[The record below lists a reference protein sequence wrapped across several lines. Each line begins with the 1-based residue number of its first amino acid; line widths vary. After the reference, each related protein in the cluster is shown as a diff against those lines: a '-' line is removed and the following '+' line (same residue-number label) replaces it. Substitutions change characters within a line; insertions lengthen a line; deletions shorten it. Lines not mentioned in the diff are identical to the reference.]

1 MTYAF
6 TVEKFSDTYA
16 ELEPLY
22 RTHYGE
28 MTARLE
34 TQGIKYSPYNP
45 RLDAYIKSGDEGWLL
60 TFVLRVDGAACGYA
74 NVYLTNDMHNGDLI
88 SQEDTVFVLKEHRNG
103 IGKKLVQF
111 VLQEL
116 KSRGVKRLMVSAMTD
131 LRVAK
136 LWGRMGFKEAA
147 TQMIYEF

>member
-1 MTYAF
+1 MTYAI
-6 TVEKFSDTYA
+6 TLERFSDTYT
-16 ELEPLY
+16 ELESLY
-22 RTHYGE
+22 RAHYGE
-28 MTARLE
+28 MTERLALK
-34 TQGIKYSPYNP
+34 GIQYSPYNP
-45 RLDAYIKSGDEGWLL
+45 RLDLYTKSGYEGWLL
-60 TFVLRVDGAACGYA
+60 TFVLRNDGAACGYA
-74 NVYLTNDMHNGDLI
+74 NVYVTNDMHNNDLI
-88 SQEDTVFVLKEHRNG
+88 AQEDTVFVLKEHRNG